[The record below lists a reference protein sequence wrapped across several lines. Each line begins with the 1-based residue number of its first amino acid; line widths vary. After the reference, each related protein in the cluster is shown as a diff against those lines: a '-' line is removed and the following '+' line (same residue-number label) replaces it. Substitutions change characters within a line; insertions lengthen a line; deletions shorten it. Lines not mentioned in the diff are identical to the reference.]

1 MARKIK
7 ERKIKNPTITIIGEG
22 ATERFYF
29 THLKRL
35 NGYKYTCKPRN
46 FTEQTAGATIAAI
59 PNGDKNGKKCSVM
72 NHFIAEMGLT
82 ELLKDAE
89 LDTDSSNLEDIY
101 SELDSRSECQDIKIA
116 LENKIVTNFIITN
129 FIVTNFIVTNFIVT
143 NFIVT
148 NFSQFELP

>member
-46 FTEQTAGATIAAI
+46 FTEQTFDEMQKQIERVLADVQPSAIAYWRTPKESCIFA
-59 PNGDKNGKKCSVM
+59 DKK
-72 NHFIAEMGLT
+72 NHGL
-82 ELLKDAE
+82 
-89 LDTDSSNLEDIY
+89 
-101 SELDSRSECQDIKIA
+101 
-116 LENKIVTNFIITN
+116 
-129 FIVTNFIVTNFIVT
+129 
-143 NFIVT
+143 
-148 NFSQFELP
+148 